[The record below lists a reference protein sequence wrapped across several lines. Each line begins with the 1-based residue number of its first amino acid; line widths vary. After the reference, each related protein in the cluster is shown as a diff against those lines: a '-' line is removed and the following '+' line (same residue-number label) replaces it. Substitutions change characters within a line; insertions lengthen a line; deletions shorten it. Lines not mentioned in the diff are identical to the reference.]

1 MVKTKGCLGKSV
13 ASEGFGVEGAQRAC
27 VGAELLSVCT
37 VGGWLLGHVIVQGV
51 MSCKWRKGPCVEQAL
66 RFAEDCRDD
75 QEAIRKQWK
84 S

>member
-1 MVKTKGCLGKSV
+1 M
-13 ASEGFGVEGAQRAC
+13 ASEGFGVEGAQQDC

-37 VGGWLLGHVIVQGV
+37 VSRWLLGHVIVQGV
-51 MSCKWRKGPCVEQAL
+51 MSCKWSKGTCVEQAS

-75 QEAIRKQWK
+75 QEAISKQWM